1 MKKSLKRE
9 LLRKRRLRRR
19 RFKLVLCLIILL
31 LFSKS
36 IFNLNNKK
44 IENVINERN
53 ILLEVESKVK
63 SEEVNTVN
71 TVNFD
76 EIINE
81 CALEYKDNLSLYY
94 YNFNTN
100 EEYCHNGETY
110 YVAAST
116 TKIPLAM
123 SVADDVFNWEYSMD
137 SQIEYIESDYEEGTG
152 VLYYQD
158 YINNVTVD
166 EAIYLSIV
174 YSDNITKNMLKR
186 IVSTS
191 TYDYINNITG
201 DVLSNS
207 NDNKY
212 TARQLGEVLKKLY
225 INENNNPYYNNILEY
240 MKETIFHDRLDK
252 YIPYED
258 VAHKIGNYYRYYHDI
273 GIVYGEEDYVL
284 VIMTKDIGELDSSYY
299 YDEDEIMLL
308 DAGELASEIIAN
320 ISLEIYNLVN
330 KV

>member
-1 MKKSLKRE
+1 MKNNLKRE
-9 LLRKRRLRRR
+9 LLRKRRLRKR
-19 RFKLVLCLIILL
+19 RFKLVVCLIILL
-31 LFSKS
+31 FFSKS
-36 IFNLNNKK
+36 IFDLNNKK
-44 IENVINERN
+44 YKNVINERN
-53 ILLEVESKVK
+53 ILLEVETKVE
-63 SEEVNTVN
+63 SEEVN

-100 EEYCHNGETY
+100 EEYSYNGDTY

-116 TKIPLAM
+116 TKIPLSM
-123 SVADDVFNWEYSMD
+123 SAADDAFNGLYSMY
-137 SQIEYIESDYEEGTG
+137 SEINYLESDYEEGTG

-158 YINNVTVD
+158 YINSVTVD
-166 EAIYLSIV
+166 EAINLSIV
-174 YSDNITKNMLKR
+174 YSDNITKNMLRR

-207 NDNKY
+207 NENKY
-212 TARQLGEVLKKLY
+212 TVRQLGEVLKKLY
-225 INENNNPYYNNILEY
+225 LNENNNPYYDNILEY
-240 MKETIFHDRLDK
+240 MKESIFHDRLDK

-273 GIVYGEEDYVL
+273 GIVYGKEDYVL
-284 VIMTKDIGELDSSYY
+284 VIMTKDIGELDTDYY
-299 YDEDEIMLL
+299 EDEDERMLL
-308 DAGELASEIIAN
+308 DGGALASEIMAD

>member
-9 LLRKRRLRRR
+9 FLRKRKVRRR
-19 RFKLVLCLIILL
+19 RFKLVLSLIILL
-31 LFSKS
+31 LFSKN
-36 IFNLNNKK
+36 IIKFNNKK
-44 IENVINERN
+44 YENVISECNL
-53 ILLEVESKVK
+53 LLEVDV
-63 SEEVNTVN
+63 EEVIS
-71 TVNFD
+71 VNFD

-100 EEYCHNGETY
+100 EEYSYNGDTY

-123 SVADDVFNWEYSMD
+123 SVADDAFNGVYSMYSEID
-137 SQIEYIESDYEEGTG
+137 YLESDYEEGTG

-158 YINNVTVD
+158 YINSVTVD
-166 EAIYLSIV
+166 EAINLSII
-174 YSDNITKNMLKR
+174 YSDNITKNMLRR
-186 IVSTS
+186 IASTS
-191 TYDYINNITG
+191 TYDYINNIAG

-207 NDNKY
+207 NENKY
-212 TARQLGEVLKKLY
+212 TVRQLGEVLKKLY
-225 INENNNPYYNNILEY
+225 LNENNNPYYDNILEY

-252 YIPYED
+252 YLPYED
-258 VAHKIGNYYRYYHDI
+258 VSHKIGNYYRYYHDI
-273 GIVYGEEDYVL
+273 GIVYGKEDYVL
-284 VIMTKDIGELDSSYY
+284 AIMTKDIGELDTDYY
-299 YDEDEIMLL
+299 EDEDERMLL
-308 DAGELASEIIAN
+308 DGGNLAAEIIAN